1 MVPSTQ
7 SHICPSIICSGR
19 SSASKGLFGGAPAA
33 LAPSTVTEYC
43 RGAAGPSKRWLLRL
57 LHFAVVFCQ
66 SRSRPAARYSAAQCT
81 CAGSRSRR
89 ERVPNSLEVL
99 EYLPP
104 IFFSLEMACCYC
116 GRSIL
121 ANIFVFCFF
130 FKYLRILLQC
140 KESQFWDI
148 DRIDE
153 QGSFSWDLV
162 SVKKREKFDIF
173 CAFSSRCRRNVSQ
186 YLVQGSSGL

>member
-19 SSASKGLFGGAPAA
+19 SSASKGLFGGALTA

-43 RGAAGPSKRWLLRL
+43 GGAAGPLERWLLRL
-57 LHFAVVFCQ
+57 LRFAVVFCR
-66 SRSRPAARYSAAQCT
+66 SLSRPAPHYSAVQCA
-81 CAGSRSRR
+81 CAGSWSRR

-121 ANIFVFCFF
+121 ANILVFF
-130 FKYLRILLQC
+130 FQISTY
-140 KESQFWDI
+140 F
-148 DRIDE
+148 
-153 QGSFSWDLV
+153 FAV
-162 SVKKREKFDIF
+162 
-173 CAFSSRCRRNVSQ
+173 
-186 YLVQGSSGL
+186 

>member
-19 SSASKGLFGGAPAA
+19 SSASKGLFGGALTA

-43 RGAAGPSKRWLLRL
+43 GGAAGHLERWLLRL
-57 LHFAVVFCQ
+57 LRFAVVFCR
-66 SRSRPAARYSAAQCT
+66 SLSRPAPHYSAVQCA
-81 CAGSRSRR
+81 CAGSWSRR

-104 IFFSLEMACCYC
+104 IFFSLEMACYYC

-121 ANIFVFCFF
+121 ANILVFFQISSYFVA
-130 FKYLRILLQC
+130 
-140 KESQFWDI
+140 
-148 DRIDE
+148 
-153 QGSFSWDLV
+153 V
-162 SVKKREKFDIF
+162 
-173 CAFSSRCRRNVSQ
+173 
-186 YLVQGSSGL
+186 